1 MRYQILMN
9 RCRIWKYLGKY
20 NLFVFIIFKYL
31 TFSAWGSP
39 PIPSKIQQSKYPNQR
54 YSGRQFLRFQMR
66 IFKAV
71 LAGLAGLAAAQT
83 DVLARQYDPMRT
95 SPIGSLKSCEIN
107 NLQAICTCDWQSL
120 PKQQNRPTPAPQKPR
135 VVYMFPANGDSGSNG
150 LYYYMK
156 SFASYM
162 MQNEQAGE
170 IYDYR

>member
-1 MRYQILMN
+1 MSQI
-9 RCRIWKYLGKY
+9 
-20 NLFVFIIFKYL
+20 
-31 TFSAWGSP
+31 
-39 PIPSKIQQSKYPNQR
+39 QESKYPHKR
-54 YSGRQFLRFQMR
+54 YSGRQFLHFQMR

-83 DVLARQYDPMRT
+83 DVLSRQYDPMRT

-120 PKQQNRPTPAPQKPR
+120 PKQHNKPKPVPKAR

>member
-1 MRYQILMN
+1 MRL
-9 RCRIWKYLGKY
+9 
-20 NLFVFIIFKYL
+20 
-31 TFSAWGSP
+31 
-39 PIPSKIQQSKYPNQR
+39 
-54 YSGRQFLRFQMR
+54 
-66 IFKAV
+66 FKAV

-83 DVLARQYDPMRT
+83 DVLSRQYDPMRT

-120 PKQQNRPTPAPQKPR
+120 PKQQNKPKPAPKAR

-170 IYDYR
+170 IYDYRYVGLTYNVTVALFFSSMLELFFGNLLPRLEYQRLELPKTMRNLSYRLNMVLILDR

>member
-1 MRYQILMN
+1 M
-9 RCRIWKYLGKY
+9 
-20 NLFVFIIFKYL
+20 
-31 TFSAWGSP
+31 
-39 PIPSKIQQSKYPNQR
+39 
-54 YSGRQFLRFQMR
+54 
-66 IFKAV
+66 
-71 LAGLAGLAAAQT
+71 AGLAGLAAAQT
-83 DVLARQYDPMRT
+83 DVLSRQYDPMRT

-120 PKQQNRPTPAPQKPR
+120 PKQQNKPKPAPKAR

-170 IYDYR
+170 IYDYRYVGLTYNVVQIHFELYLIHF